1 MTPMLGA
8 GVSAAAPATI
18 SGCSGLP
25 TATGSSGCLARETF
39 DGATSCYSGFTSNC
53 DQTWSYATG
62 DLVFNYTTAPAP
74 LQGTNSLYIPAGFGS
89 KGYFSVTTSGT
100 MYAGAMVRVSS
111 LPVQSNNIFVIES
124 TADTPL
130 CTIQFYGTDTINML
144 NAGGTTQ
151 ATTLSLSDSTTFYIK
166 VKAVKGTGADASC
179 TPYYSSNGTSWTE
192 GTASTN
198 GTWTANP
205 AWFFPNGTNSGP
217 NIVMDDVR
225 LSTSDFNYW

>member
-1 MTPMLGA
+1 
-8 GVSAAAPATI
+8 
-18 SGCSGLP
+18 
-25 TATGSSGCLARETF
+25 
-39 DGATSCYSGFTSNC
+39 
-53 DQTWSYATG
+53 
-62 DLVFNYTTAPAP
+62 
-74 LQGTNSLYIPAGFGS
+74 
-89 KGYFSVTTSGT
+89 
-100 MYAGAMVRVSS
+100 
-111 LPVQSNNIFVIES
+111 
-124 TADTPL
+124 
-130 CTIQFYGTDTINML
+130 ML